1 MSVQDGVDL
10 LVQAVDYLVK
20 VRGRRDVHFTC
31 VGSGPAVQDLRHLVN
46 QLGLSDTMNFTGYIP
61 DEDLLDILST
71 ADVCVNPD
79 RPCEMNDI
87 STMIKIME
95 YMALAKPIVQ
105 FDMKEGRVSAGESSL
120 YADPNKGIIDF
131 AEKILW
137 LLDNPDERRR
147 MGEFGKSRVENE
159 LAWEFSVPHLLGAYE
174 RALGARSGGLDEAK
188 AVQPATVVRN
198 APSDHDIR

>member
-1 MSVQDGVDL
+1 VQDGLDL
-10 LVQAVDYLVK
+10 LVQVAEYVVK
-20 VRGRRDVHFTC
+20 VRGRRDIHFTC
-31 VGSGPAVQDLRHLVN
+31 VGTGSEVPALRQMVER
-46 QLGLSDTMNFTGYIP
+46 LGLSDSMNFTGHIS
-61 DEDLLDILST
+61 DDDLLDVLST

-105 FDMKEGRVSAGESSL
+105 FDMKEGRVSASESSL
-120 YADPNKGIIDF
+120 YADPSQGIIDF

-137 LLDNPDERRR
+137 LLDHPDERRR

-159 LAWEFSVPHLLGAYE
+159 LAWEFSIPHLLDAYE
-174 RALGARSGGLDEAK
+174 RALGPRSGGRGEAK
-188 AVQPATVVRN
+188 AVLR
-198 APSDHDIR
+198 